1 MGVVLR
7 NNLKQHIVNK
17 KTYYQLILDRSG
29 SMSSCIEQTVEGVNN
44 QIHRIK
50 EVADKFP
57 EQELITSLTFFN
69 HEVTPVWIR
78 KNIEE
83 LTELSYTDYRPD
95 GTTSLFDAIGISI
108 KSLQDS
114 IGKVVE
120 ENLASVVV
128 VIITDG
134 YENSSTSYK
143 LKQIKGIIE
152 ELEKTG
158 KWNFSYIG
166 TTLDTYQVACT
177 LSIKRGNTMLYD
189 LKETS
194 SMYHKL
200 SNNIVNYMKSKDSGI
215 IESEFLAN
223 EDDDE

>member
-1 MGVVLR
+1 M
-7 NNLKQHIVNK
+7 NK
-17 KTYYQLILDRSG
+17 RTYYQLILDRSG

-50 EVADKFP
+50 EVAEKFP
-57 EQELITSLTFFN
+57 EQELFTSLTLFN
-69 HEVTPVWIR
+69 RDVVQVWNR
-78 KNIEE
+78 KTIGE
-83 LTELSYTDYRPD
+83 LKELSYSDYRPD
-95 GTTSLFDAIGISI
+95 GTTSLLDAIGFSI

-114 IGKVVE
+114 IGKEVAQ
-120 ENLASVVV
+120 NLASVVV

-134 YENSSTSYK
+134 YENSSTTYQ
-143 LKQIKGIIE
+143 LNQINKIID

-158 KWNFSYIG
+158 KWTFSYIG
-166 TTLDTYQVACT
+166 TTIDTYEVAST

-189 LKETS
+189 LNETS

-200 SNNIVNYMKSKDSGI
+200 SNNIMNYMKLKDSGI

>member
-1 MGVVLR
+1 M
-7 NNLKQHIVNK
+7 NK
-17 KTYYQLILDRSG
+17 RTYYQLILDRSG

-50 EVADKFP
+50 EVAEKFP
-57 EQELITSLTFFN
+57 EQELFTSLTLFN
-69 HEVTPVWIR
+69 HDVVQVWNR
-78 KNIEE
+78 KTIEE
-83 LTELSYTDYRPD
+83 LKELSYSDYRPD
-95 GTTSLFDAIGISI
+95 GTTSLLDAIGFSI

-114 IGKVVE
+114 IGKEVAQ
-120 ENLASVVV
+120 NLASVVV

-134 YENSSTSYK
+134 YENSSTTYQ
-143 LKQIKGIIE
+143 LNQINKIID

-158 KWNFSYIG
+158 KWTFSYIG
-166 TTLDTYQVACT
+166 TTIDTYEVAST

-189 LKETS
+189 LNETS

-200 SNNIVNYMKSKDSGI
+200 SKNIMNYIKLKDSGI

>member
-1 MGVVLR
+1 M
-7 NNLKQHIVNK
+7 NK
-17 KTYYQLILDRSG
+17 RTYYQLILDRSG

-50 EVADKFP
+50 EVAEKFP
-57 EQELITSLTFFN
+57 EQELFTSLTLFN
-69 HEVTPVWIR
+69 HDVVQVWTR
-78 KNIEE
+78 KTIGE
-83 LTELSYTDYRPD
+83 LKELSYSDYRPD
-95 GTTSLFDAIGISI
+95 GTTSLLDAIGFSI

-114 IGKVVE
+114 IGKEVAQ
-120 ENLASVVV
+120 NLASVVV

-134 YENSSTSYK
+134 YENSSTTYQ
-143 LKQIKGIIE
+143 LNQINKIID

-158 KWNFSYIG
+158 KWTFSYIG
-166 TTLDTYQVACT
+166 TTIDTYEVAST

-189 LKETS
+189 LNETS

-200 SNNIVNYMKSKDSGI
+200 SNNFMNYVKLKDSGI

-223 EDDDE
+223 EDEDE

>member
-1 MGVVLR
+1 M
-7 NNLKQHIVNK
+7 NK
-17 KTYYQLILDRSG
+17 RTYYQLILDRSG

-50 EVADKFP
+50 EVAEKFP
-57 EQELITSLTFFN
+57 EQELFTSLTLFN
-69 HEVTPVWIR
+69 HDVVQVWNR
-78 KNIEE
+78 KTIEE
-83 LTELSYTDYRPD
+83 LKELSYSDYRPD
-95 GTTSLFDAIGISI
+95 GTTSLLDAIGFSI

-114 IGKVVE
+114 IGKEVAQ
-120 ENLASVVV
+120 NLASVVV

-134 YENSSTSYK
+134 YENSSTTYQ
-143 LKQIKGIIE
+143 LNQINKIID

-158 KWNFSYIG
+158 KWTFSYIG
-166 TTLDTYQVACT
+166 TTIDTYEVAST

-189 LKETS
+189 LNETS

-200 SNNIVNYMKSKDSGI
+200 SNNIMNYMKLKDSGI

>member
-1 MGVVLR
+1 M
-7 NNLKQHIVNK
+7 NK
-17 KTYYQLILDRSG
+17 RTYYQLILDRSG
-29 SMSSCIEQTVEGVNN
+29 SMSSCIEQTIEGVNN

-50 EVADKFP
+50 EVAEKFP
-57 EQELITSLTFFN
+57 EQELFTSLTLFN
-69 HEVTPVWIR
+69 HDVVQVWTR
-78 KNIEE
+78 KTIEE
-83 LTELSYTDYRPD
+83 LKELSYSDYRPD
-95 GTTSLFDAIGISI
+95 GTTSLLDAIGFSI

-114 IGKVVE
+114 IGKEVG

-134 YENSSTSYK
+134 YENSSTTYQ
-143 LKQIKGIIE
+143 LNQINKIID

-158 KWNFSYIG
+158 KWTFSYIG
-166 TTLDTYQVACT
+166 TTIDTYEVAST

-189 LKETS
+189 LNETS

-200 SNNIVNYMKSKDSGI
+200 SKNIMNYMKLKDSGI

>member
-1 MGVVLR
+1 M
-7 NNLKQHIVNK
+7 NK
-17 KTYYQLILDRSG
+17 RTYYQLILDRSG

-50 EVADKFP
+50 EVAEKFP
-57 EQELITSLTFFN
+57 EQELFTSLTLFN
-69 HEVTPVWIR
+69 HDVVQVWTR
-78 KNIEE
+78 KTIGE
-83 LTELSYTDYRPD
+83 LKELSYSDYRPD
-95 GTTSLFDAIGISI
+95 GTTSLLDAIGFSI

-114 IGKVVE
+114 IGKEVA

-134 YENSSTSYK
+134 YENSSTTYQ
-143 LKQIKGIIE
+143 LNQINKIID

-158 KWNFSYIG
+158 KWTFSYIG
-166 TTLDTYQVACT
+166 TTIDTYEVAST

-189 LKETS
+189 LNETS

-200 SNNIVNYMKSKDSGI
+200 SNNFMNYVKLKDSGI

-223 EDDDE
+223 EDEDE

>member
-1 MGVVLR
+1 M
-7 NNLKQHIVNK
+7 NK
-17 KTYYQLILDRSG
+17 RTYYQLILDRSG

-50 EVADKFP
+50 EVAEKFP
-57 EQELITSLTFFN
+57 EQELFTSLTLFN
-69 HEVTPVWIR
+69 HDVVQVWNR
-78 KNIEE
+78 KTIEE
-83 LTELSYTDYRPD
+83 LKELSYSDYRPD
-95 GTTSLFDAIGISI
+95 GTTSLLDAIGFSI

-114 IGKVVE
+114 IGKEVAQ
-120 ENLASVVV
+120 NLASVVV

-134 YENSSTSYK
+134 YENSSTTYQ
-143 LKQIKGIIE
+143 LNQINKIID

-158 KWNFSYIG
+158 KWTFSYIG
-166 TTLDTYQVACT
+166 TTIDTYEVAST

-189 LKETS
+189 LNETS

-200 SNNIVNYMKSKDSGI
+200 SKNIMNYMKLKDSGI

>member
-1 MGVVLR
+1 M
-7 NNLKQHIVNK
+7 NK
-17 KTYYQLILDRSG
+17 RTYYQLILDRSG

-50 EVADKFP
+50 EVAEKFP
-57 EQELITSLTFFN
+57 EQELFTSLTLFN
-69 HEVTPVWIR
+69 HDVVQVWTR
-78 KNIEE
+78 KTIGE
-83 LTELSYTDYRPD
+83 LKELSYSDYRPD
-95 GTTSLFDAIGISI
+95 GTTSLLDAIGFSI

-114 IGKVVE
+114 IGKEVA

-134 YENSSTSYK
+134 YENSSTTYQ
-143 LKQIKGIIE
+143 LNQINKIID

-158 KWNFSYIG
+158 KWTFSYIG
-166 TTLDTYQVACT
+166 TTIDTYEVAST

-189 LKETS
+189 LNETS

-200 SNNIVNYMKSKDSGI
+200 SNNFMNYVKLKDSGI

>member
-1 MGVVLR
+1 M
-7 NNLKQHIVNK
+7 NK
-17 KTYYQLILDRSG
+17 RTYYQLILDRSG

-50 EVADKFP
+50 EVAEKFP
-57 EQELITSLTFFN
+57 EQELFTSLTLFN
-69 HEVTPVWIR
+69 HDVVQVWNR
-78 KNIEE
+78 KTIEE
-83 LTELSYTDYRPD
+83 LKELSYSDYRPD
-95 GTTSLFDAIGISI
+95 GTTSLLDAIGFSI

-114 IGKVVE
+114 IGKEVAQ
-120 ENLASVVV
+120 NLASVVV

-134 YENSSTSYK
+134 YENSSTTYQ
-143 LKQIKGIIE
+143 LNQINKIID

-158 KWNFSYIG
+158 KWTFSYIG
-166 TTLDTYQVACT
+166 TTIDTYEVAST

-189 LKETS
+189 LNETS

-200 SNNIVNYMKSKDSGI
+200 SNNIMNYMKLKDSGI

-223 EDDDE
+223 EDEDE